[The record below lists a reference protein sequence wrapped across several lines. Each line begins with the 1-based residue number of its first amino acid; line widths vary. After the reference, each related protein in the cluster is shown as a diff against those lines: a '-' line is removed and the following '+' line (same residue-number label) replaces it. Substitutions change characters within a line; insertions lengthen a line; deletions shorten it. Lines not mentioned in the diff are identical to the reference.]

1 MLIIG
6 HSEVRDILQ
15 GQEKAVIDLV
25 RDAYARHDEGQAT
38 VPHSVF
44 LRFPDMPRNRIIG
57 LPAYL
62 GGEGSA
68 AGMKWVASFPG
79 NLERG
84 LPRASASIIMNS
96 LETGRPQALIE
107 GSQISAQ
114 RTAASAALAASVLS
128 GDSEGVTLVG
138 CGVIGHEILRYLRA
152 ALPKLSHVTL
162 YDSDPERA
170 RAFGARLGEGISV
183 SVAPDLATAMGAHDL
198 VALATTASAPHM
210 DLADCR
216 PGVVVLHISLRDLHP
231 EAILQSHNVVD
242 DADHVCRE
250 GTSLHLTEQRTGD
263 RAFIDAPIG
272 ALVRGAATLRRD
284 DPAKPVVYS
293 PFGLGVLDIALAEHV
308 RTTAQ
313 ARGLGVT
320 VDGFLGD

>member
-6 HSEVRDILQ
+6 HSDVCDILR

-25 RDAYARHDEGQAT
+25 RDAYARHDEGQST

-62 GGEGSA
+62 GGEGTA

-84 LPRASASIIMNS
+84 LPRASAAIIMNS

-128 GDSEGVTLVG
+128 GGSEGVTLVG
-138 CGVIGHEILRYLRA
+138 CGVIGHEILRYVRA
-152 ALPKLSHVTL
+152 ALPDLSQVTL
-162 YDSDPERA
+162 YDSDPDRA
-170 RAFGARLGEGISV
+170 RAFGARLDGIAV
-183 SVAPDLATAMGAHDL
+183 SVAPDLASAMGAHDL
-198 VALATTASAPHM
+198 VALATTAAEPHM
-210 DLADCR
+210 GLEDCR
-216 PGVVVLHISLRDLHP
+216 PGAVILHISLRDLRP
-231 EAILQSHNVVD
+231 EAILASHNVVD

-250 GTSLHLTEQRTGD
+250 RTSLHLTEQRTGGRD
-263 RAFIDAPIG
+263 FIDAPIG
-272 ALVRGAATLRRD
+272 ALVRGTATLRRD
-284 DPAKPVVYS
+284 DPTRPVVYS

-308 RTTAQ
+308 RTTAL
-313 ARGLGVT
+313 ARGLGLT